1 MGNVDDND
9 IWTKVEVN
17 RESLAKELA
26 SDSSAALKKL
36 AKKMAS
42 GDLEILLESV
52 QPSSIIIDK
61 ALDDMLASKPDK
73 VLDIYCLLN
82 FLKYKKHA
90 VSETARAHF
99 GTDSEEMSSTRSD
112 LILLHLLFK
121 RDSNLL
127 MEVYIRHMVSLK
139 SFNRLKLES
148 ETKSRSDFDFADL
161 NRVNTLLMEA
171 DRLISDNRKSH
182 CWFILK
188 RIEKRELYIRREE
201 EEVFIPQLY
210 NNMRANLAKS
220 IILQFGKYARTVG
233 LWEERGSDAGRVLLD
248 CICEELFDKKSKYKP
263 VTEEN
268 AAADVERFL
277 GALIYGTDENLILR
291 RIEMKKSLL
300 RGNPAIVFSS
310 TDSVAPAMN
319 QLNELEIRLSDDF
332 TTHTRRIKF
341 IYDNLEFWLVISKVD
356 DYVLLKTQYL
366 RGANGRANTLD
377 EYLIQEYGISLSLG
391 RE

>member
-1 MGNVDDND
+1 M
-9 IWTKVEVN
+9 
-17 RESLAKELA
+17 
-26 SDSSAALKKL
+26 
-36 AKKMAS
+36 
-42 GDLEILLESV
+42 
-52 QPSSIIIDK
+52 
-61 ALDDMLASKPDK
+61 
-73 VLDIYCLLN
+73 
-82 FLKYKKHA
+82 
-90 VSETARAHF
+90 
-99 GTDSEEMSSTRSD
+99 
-112 LILLHLLFK
+112 
-121 RDSNLL
+121 
-127 MEVYIRHMVSLK
+127 
-139 SFNRLKLES
+139 
-148 ETKSRSDFDFADL
+148 
-161 NRVNTLLMEA
+161 
-171 DRLISDNRKSH
+171 
-182 CWFILK
+182 
-188 RIEKRELYIRREE
+188 
-201 EEVFIPQLY
+201 
-210 NNMRANLAKS
+210 
-220 IILQFGKYARTVG
+220 
-233 LWEERGSDAGRVLLD
+233 LD